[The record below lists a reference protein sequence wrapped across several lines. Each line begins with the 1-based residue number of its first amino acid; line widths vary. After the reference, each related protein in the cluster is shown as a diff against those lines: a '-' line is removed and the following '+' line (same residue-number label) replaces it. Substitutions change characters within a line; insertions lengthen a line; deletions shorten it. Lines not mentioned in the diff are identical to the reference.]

1 MVCVCA
7 CTYCFS
13 LIVLQSVELMCYRAL
28 NSCRAFDVSRW
39 DAHVIDHQSDLVLV
53 HYVGGT
59 DEEDEWI
66 HKRSDRLR
74 FKMPKLTPRCTAM
87 PEPNARMSM
96 PPCGAFAD
104 EAACMMP
111 QELDLAG
118 NMGEACDEQ
127 LPSSPEIMLV
137 GDELPELDLAA
148 HVEEQDEQENCLDEE
163 HVLPTTIDVVK
174 ANLGDMDEGLV
185 ELALNSS
192 GRDLSFQW
200 YEGNEAIP
208 GANTNS
214 LLLVNSG
221 GVGGRIRCL
230 VRNKYGATWIKCP
243 VLLPAEPEQARQE
256 LDALNAPG
264 FYRLACRCPAL
275 NLPACSPCC
284 HYRPRPVM
292 LSHQEGTRA
301 AIGIYSICC
310 LSLTGVCLVAA
321 AGISGRD
328 WRKSCARRPA
338 RVASC
343 AVARLRKSSPSRS
356 TRFLNTDCG
365 LRQCARRSRRCVF
378 LV

>member
-1 MVCVCA
+1 
-7 CTYCFS
+7 
-13 LIVLQSVELMCYRAL
+13 
-28 NSCRAFDVSRW
+28 
-39 DAHVIDHQSDLVLV
+39 VIDQQGDQVLV

-59 DEEDEWI
+59 DDEDEWI
-66 HKRSDRLR
+66 QKSSDRLR
-74 FKMPKLTPRCTAM
+74 FKMPKSTPRCTAM

-104 EAACMMP
+104 EASCMMP
-111 QELDLAG
+111 RELDLAG

-127 LPSSPEIMLV
+127 LPSSPEVMLV
-137 GDELPELDLAA
+137 GDEMPELDLAS
-148 HVEEQDEQENCLDEE
+148 HVEEQDEQEDCDEE

-264 FYRLACRCPAL
+264 FYRLACSCGHIREGLAQELCEE
-275 NLPACSPCC
+275 ACTCGKLCC
-284 HYRPRPVM
+284 GKV
-292 LSHQEGTRA
+292 EKIITE
-301 AIGIYSICC
+301 
-310 LSLTGVCLVAA
+310 SLDSL
-321 AGISGRD
+321 
-328 WRKSCARRPA
+328 
-338 RVASC
+338 
-343 AVARLRKSSPSRS
+343 
-356 TRFLNTDCG
+356 FEY
-365 LRQCARRSRRCVF
+365 
-378 LV
+378 

>member
-1 MVCVCA
+1 M
-7 CTYCFS
+7 
-13 LIVLQSVELMCYRAL
+13 
-28 NSCRAFDVSRW
+28 
-39 DAHVIDHQSDLVLV
+39 IDQQADQVLV

-59 DEEDEWI
+59 DDEDEWI
-66 HKRSDRLR
+66 QKSSDRLR
-74 FKMPKLTPRCTAM
+74 FKMPKSTPRCTAM

-104 EAACMMP
+104 EASCMMP
-111 QELDLAG
+111 RELDLAG
-118 NMGEACDEQ
+118 NMSEACDEQ
-127 LPSSPEIMLV
+127 LPSSPEVMLV
-137 GDELPELDLAA
+137 GDEMPELDLAS
-148 HVEEQDEQENCLDEE
+148 HVEEQDEQEDCLDEE

-200 YEGNEAIP
+200 YEGIEAIP

-292 LSHQEGTRA
+292 LSHQVGTRA
-301 AIGIYSICC
+301 AMAF
-310 LSLTGVCLVAA
+310 TQFAA
-321 AGISGRD
+321 Y
-328 WRKSCARRPA
+328 P
-338 RVASC
+338 
-343 AVARLRKSSPSRS
+343 
-356 TRFLNTDCG
+356 
-365 LRQCARRSRRCVF
+365 
-378 LV
+378 